1 MPVKN
6 NGIQTSELKNKK
18 GERKMTAK
26 KEEIEKVT
34 GEIFDSFNDED
45 RKCYRQ
51 FCKDINSHLK
61 KIKTSFF
68 AIASTLYNIYKRK
81 LYEIEGYSN
90 IYDMAKDKFQISRG
104 LCHEYISICDRF
116 GIIDEQKCTDL
127 QPEYKE
133 YEPSKL
139 AVMAKLSNES
149 LKSIN
154 PGMSVRDIKKIQ
166 REDKNKSSQED
177 GHTENDTAKKWN
189 KRKELLEITDIANIS
204 EDEKATVLIN
214 LEQFKQENPDTE
226 YKISITLTY

>member
-6 NGIQTSELKNKK
+6 SGIQTTEHESK
-18 GERKMTAK
+18 ERGRKVTAK
-26 KEEIEKVT
+26 KEEIETVT

-45 RKCYRQ
+45 RKCYKK
-51 FCKDINSHLK
+51 FCKDIDSHLK

-116 GIIDEQKCTDL
+116 GIIEEKKCTGL
-127 QPEYKE
+127 QLEYKE

-139 AVMAKLSNES
+139 AIMAKLPDES

-154 PGMSVRDIKKIQ
+154 PEMSVRDIKKIQ
-166 REDKNKSSQED
+166 QEGKNKSSQEN
-177 GHTENDTAKKWN
+177 GHTESDTAKRRN
-189 KRKELLEITDIANIS
+189 KRKELLEIADIANIS
-204 EDEKATVLIN
+204 EDEKQMILEE
-214 LEQFKQENPDTE
+214 LEQFRKENPGRT
-226 YKISITLTY
+226 YRISITLTY

>member
-34 GEIFDSFNDED
+34 GEIMVSFNAED
-45 RKCYRQ
+45 
-51 FCKDINSHLK
+51 KDIYKKSCKNISNNLK
-61 KIKTSFF
+61 TAKK
-68 AIASTLYNIYKRK
+68 AIFVIAITLYNIHKRK
-81 LYEIEGYSN
+81 LYEIENYSN
-90 IYDMAKDKFQISRG
+90 IYDMAKDKFNISRG

-139 AVMAKLSNES
+139 AVMAKLSDES

-166 REDKNKSSQED
+166 REDKSKSSQED

-204 EDEKATVLIN
+204 EDEKQMILEE
-214 LEQFKQENPDTE
+214 LEQFKQKNPDTE

>member
-6 NGIQTSELKNKK
+6 NEIQTSELKNKK
-18 GERKMTAK
+18 VERKMTAK

-51 FCKDINSHLK
+51 FCKDINSHLT
-61 KIKTSFF
+61 KIKTSFL

-81 LYEIEGYSN
+81 LYKIEGYRN

-139 AVMAKLSNES
+139 AVMAKLSDES

-154 PGMSVRDIKKIQ
+154 PG
-166 REDKNKSSQED
+166 
-177 GHTENDTAKKWN
+177 WC
-189 KRKELLEITDIANIS
+189 
-204 EDEKATVLIN
+204 
-214 LEQFKQENPDTE
+214 
-226 YKISITLTY
+226 

>member
-1 MPVKN
+1 
-6 NGIQTSELKNKK
+6 
-18 GERKMTAK
+18 
-26 KEEIEKVT
+26 
-34 GEIFDSFNDED
+34 
-45 RKCYRQ
+45 
-51 FCKDINSHLK
+51 
-61 KIKTSFF
+61 
-68 AIASTLYNIYKRK
+68 
-81 LYEIEGYSN
+81 
-90 IYDMAKDKFQISRG
+90 MAKDKFQISRG

-139 AVMAKLSNES
+139 AVMAKLSDES

-177 GHTENDTAKKWN
+177 GHTESDTAKKRK
-189 KRKELLEITDIANIS
+189 KRRELLEITDIANIS

-226 YKISITLTY
+226 YRVSITLTY

>member
-6 NGIQTSELKNKK
+6 NGIQTSEQENK
-18 GERKMTAK
+18 ERSRKMTAK

-116 GIIDEQKCTDL
+116 GIIDEEKCTGL
-127 QPEYKE
+127 QLEYKE

-139 AVMAKLSNES
+139 AVMAKLPDS
-149 LKSIN
+149 LLKNIT
-154 PGMSVRDIKKIQ
+154 PEMSVRDIKKIQ
-166 REDKNKSSQED
+166 QEDKNKSSQED
-177 GHTENDTAKKWN
+177 GHTEGGTAKNRK
-189 KRKELLEITDIANIS
+189 KRRELLEIADIANIS
-204 EDEKATVLIN
+204 EDEKQMILEE
-214 LEQFKQENPDTE
+214 LEQFKQKNPDTE